1 MIKSRTLVLLILLL
15 LLVSSCSS
23 GSTAT
28 GTPAPTTTSS
38 PIDTSAPTATATPQ
52 QTDSPVESP
61 LSTLP
66 SIADVVA
73 NVLPSV
79 VYVSVEYLYTSFFSR
94 TVATKTGSGVIMS
107 PDGYILTNNH
117 VIEDAR
123 NVEVVLPGDE
133 QIYSA
138 EIIGTDPLSDLAV
151 IKIEG
156 EGFPTARFG
165 DPSSLRVGDWVIA
178 LGNALGLEGGPTVTI
193 GIVSNLKRSFP
204 IGEIGE
210 SAFYDVIQTDADI
223 NRGNSGGPL
232 VDLNG
237 DVVGINTFVLT
248 SEVETAGFA
257 VNTSTVRRVYEELTE
272 HGRVLRPYLGVSL
285 RTVTPAVATELGLSR
300 KTGVLVWYT
309 VENSPAAKA
318 GLKAD
323 DIIVLFEDQPV
334 NEAYQITKILW
345 QYEIGD
351 SVRLTF
357 WRGDDEQE
365 AWVTLGERPQ
375 GP

>member
-1 MIKSRTLVLLILLL
+1 MIKPRTLVLLILLVVL
-15 LLVSSCSS
+15 ASGCSS

-28 GTPAPTTTSS
+28 GTPVPTPTGS

-61 LSTLP
+61 LTTLP

-73 NVLPSV
+73 KVRPSV
-79 VYVSVEYLYTSFFSR
+79 VYVSVEYLYSSFFSR
-94 TVATKTGSGVIMS
+94 TVLTKTGSGVIMS

-123 NVEVVLPGDE
+123 NVEVLLPGDD
-133 QIYSA
+133 QIHSA
-138 EIIGTDPLSDLAV
+138 EIIGADPLSDLAV

-156 EGFPTARFG
+156 EGFPTAQFG
-165 DPSSLRVGDWVIA
+165 DPSRLRVGDWVIA

-193 GIVSNLKRSFP
+193 GIVSNLERSFP

-232 VDLNG
+232 VDLDGN
-237 DVVGINTFVLT
+237 VVGINTFVLT

-257 VNTSTVRRVYEELTE
+257 VNTSTARRVYEELTE
-272 HGRVLRPYLGVSL
+272 HGRVLRPYLGINL
-285 RTVTPAVATELGLSR
+285 TTVTPAVATELGLSR
-300 KTGVLVWYT
+300 KSGVLAWY
-309 VENSPAAKA
+309 VVDGGPAAKA
-318 GLKAD
+318 GLEAD
-323 DIIVLFEDQPV
+323 DVIVTFQGQSMD
-334 NEAYQITKILW
+334 EAYELTKVLW

-357 WRGDDEQE
+357 WRGNDELE